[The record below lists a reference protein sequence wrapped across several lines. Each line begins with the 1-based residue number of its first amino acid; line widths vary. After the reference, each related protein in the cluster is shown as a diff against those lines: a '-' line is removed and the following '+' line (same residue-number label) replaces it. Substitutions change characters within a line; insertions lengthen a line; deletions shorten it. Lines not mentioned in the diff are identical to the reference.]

1 MILRTALKT
10 WAALLLVLAVLL
22 ALAGCPSDG
31 GQRPVPGPTT
41 TAVSP
46 GTTCH
51 PAGARGTLADGRAA
65 QCNLDGR
72 WSVL

>member
-1 MILRTALKT
+1 MILRITIKT
-10 WAALLLVLAVLL
+10 WAVLLVLLATVL
-22 ALAGCPSDG
+22 ALAGCPLDG
-31 GQRPVPGPTT
+31 GQRPAPAPTT

-46 GTTCH
+46 GATCS

>member
-1 MILRTALKT
+1 MARRTFLAC
-10 WAALLLVLAVLL
+10 VLAVAALTL
-22 ALAGCPSDG
+22 LAGCPSRAPEPS
-31 GQRPVPGPTT
+31 RPPAPTT

-46 GTTCH
+46 GTACS
-51 PAGARGTLADGRAA
+51 PAGARGTLPDGRAA